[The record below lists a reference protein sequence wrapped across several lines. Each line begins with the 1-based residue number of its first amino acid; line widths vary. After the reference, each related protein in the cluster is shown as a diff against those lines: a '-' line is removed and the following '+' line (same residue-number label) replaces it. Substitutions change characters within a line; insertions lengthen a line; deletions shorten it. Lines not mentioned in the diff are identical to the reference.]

1 LLTLS
6 LAAFTVAFALVVLA
20 EMGDKTQL
28 VAMSFATRFNPY
40 KVILAIFLAT
50 VANFTIVIVVGELL
64 ITIVPLG
71 IISLAASISFIAFG
85 IWTARDFNQVETA
98 KENAR
103 TSRFGVVAEV
113 GFTFFI
119 AEFGDKTQLT
129 TLSLAAQY
137 NSPISVL
144 IGATLAM
151 LVADGLGIIIG
162 VVLCKHIPQRIIK
175 WFSAV
180 IFVVFGLVGVYEVLN
195 AKTGL
200 LNTAFILLVLSI
212 VSALAMLI
220 FAKTK
225 KPLTND
231 SDKRLCREKTI
242 VKTYSLFLKI

>member
-1 LLTLS
+1 
-6 LAAFTVAFALVVLA
+6 
-20 EMGDKTQL
+20 
-28 VAMSFATRFNPY
+28 
-40 KVILAIFLAT
+40 
-50 VANFTIVIVVGELL
+50 
-64 ITIVPLG
+64 
-71 IISLAASISFIAFG
+71 
-85 IWTARDFNQVETA
+85 
-98 KENAR
+98 
-103 TSRFGVVAEV
+103 
-113 GFTFFI
+113 
-119 AEFGDKTQLT
+119 
-129 TLSLAAQY
+129 
-137 NSPISVL
+137 VL

-231 SDKRLCREKTI
+231 LDKRLCREKTI